1 MTWLT
6 TYMASLNSLEVCL
19 ITLVVL
25 FLIGMP
31 IFMSLAI
38 AATVSL
44 AAGQPLPLTVVQNS
58 LFDGLNLFPLL
69 AIPCFVVA
77 GTLR

>member
-58 LFDGLNLFPLL
+58 FLPPFPVLDRVL
-69 AIPCFVVA
+69 WLPWV
-77 GTLR
+77 R